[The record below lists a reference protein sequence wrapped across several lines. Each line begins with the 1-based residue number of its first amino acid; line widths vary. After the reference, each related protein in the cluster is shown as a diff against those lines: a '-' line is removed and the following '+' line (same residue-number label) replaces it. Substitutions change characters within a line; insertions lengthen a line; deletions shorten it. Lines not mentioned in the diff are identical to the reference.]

1 MKNTIN
7 IVFAIAIMISISSCK
22 KDYEVHL
29 TGRVL
34 DIVTNEPIENVKVEA
49 IDGHYNSG
57 GGFLGGGFSPTGKE
71 QTVYTDENGEF
82 EINLEGDETCY
93 IYLTKGGYID
103 AQEKSYA
110 AEYEGKRFSSGYSED
125 ITLYLSEGSEFW
137 GIFKKTEPCFETDS
151 LIVSILDYNNNNIYL
166 HRPEIDRF
174 QGCDYHLSNQK
185 NCVVGLYL
193 RYQYDYTENGVW
205 KTKTDSIL
213 IETNNQHIDTIYY

>member
-1 MKNTIN
+1 MKNTIK
-7 IVFAIAIMISISSCK
+7 IIFAIAIMISISSCK

-29 TGRVL
+29 TGKVL
-34 DIVTNEPIENVKVEA
+34 DVVTSEPIENVKVEA

-82 EINLEGDETCY
+82 EINLEGEENCY

-103 AQEKSYA
+103 SQEKSYA
-110 AEYEGKRFSSGYSED
+110 AEYEGKIFASGYSED

-137 GIFKKTEPCFETDS
+137 GIFKKTEPCNETDS
-151 LIVSILDYNNNNIYL
+151 LFVETLPYLNNVYL
-166 HRPEIDRF
+166 MQPNSRKYS
-174 QGCDYHLSNQK
+174 GCDYHAYLQNY
-185 NCVVGLYL
+185 CVVGLYL
-193 RYQYDYTENGVW
+193 RYQYDYTENGIW

-213 IETNNQHIDTIYY
+213 IETNKQHIDTIYY